1 MTTLLAS
8 SAPPVQASG
17 TSLTKL
23 IAHHTADQR
32 LRQSADTLVVL
43 GHQLEQLIL
52 DSHDPTD
59 LLIGTL
65 RFSLFR
71 VHQARVAQLASRC
84 RSITIF
90 GEADTTPP
98 SIPGVEFVPLPS
110 GSALTQEWFLLVNS
124 ASFWGSLIAQV
135 LPERN
140 SNARRFIFEG
150 VLSPDERI
158 VGRAHLLLS
167 LAQQRSMPAIGE
179 RDLFSNRQ
187 RWAKLVYQIATHPE
201 AERLNLLSGLSL
213 VPDLAELAAARTL
226 PADQL
231 YSTLLHGLR
240 HHGQAHDA
248 ALYRFQGAD
257 LQPLAWTSNQ
267 RPQALPGHSAWVSEA
282 IALNQPI
289 AIADRTR
296 LQPAFPQAETIFA
309 LPVLVDGQSWGMLLI
324 GQGEQDLYEAP
335 AAMIASG
342 SASML
347 GLILANRQDQRS
359 SSVPAI
365 SPAATPPAPVAPAP
379 VEPANNQSTPFANFG
394 FDDLPPLDL
403 PPLNASSAPPAMA
416 APVAAPAAT
425 STGGFGLPSWMR
437 VGATP
442 LPGGMQAPNA
452 LPTPGMPPAA
462 IGEPRPDQSL
472 AELQRRMVSA
482 LVAFDQR
489 GAEQIWH
496 EANELYTS
504 EEVCTELI
512 VPVQVAVGEGWHRG
526 EVSVAA
532 EHFAS
537 RFVQGK
543 LINMLNTLPES
554 SAGPLAIVGCAQGEL
569 HEIGATMVALFMRW
583 SGIRVIYLGQN
594 VPNTTIE
601 DVIRQLRPQILAL
614 SATTVEGAYQLIET
628 GQIIARIEPPRPQFI
643 FGGMAFYER
652 PDLRARIRGQHLDG
666 DVRATIRQ
674 IANQLRGR

>member
-8 SAPPVQASG
+8 NAPPVQASG

-23 IAHHTADQR
+23 ITHHTTDQR

-71 VHQARVAQLASRC
+71 VHQARVTQLASRC

-90 GEADTTPP
+90 GEADTPPP

-124 ASFWGSLIAQV
+124 ASFWGALIAQV

-140 SNARRFIFEG
+140 SNTRRFIFEG

-187 RWAKLVYQIATHPE
+187 RWARLVYQIATHAE

-231 YSTLLHGLR
+231 YSTLLRGLR
-240 HHGQAHDA
+240 HHGQASDA

-257 LQPLAWTSNQ
+257 LQPLAWTSHQ

-289 AIADRTR
+289 AIADRTH
-296 LQPAFPQAETIFA
+296 LQPSFPQADTIFA
-309 LPVLVDGQSWGMLLI
+309 LPILVDGQSWGMLLI

-347 GLILANRQDQRS
+347 GLILANRHEQPS

-365 SPAATPPAPVAPAP
+365 SPVAPPPAPVAPAP
-379 VEPANNQSTPFANFG
+379 VEPANEQSTPFANFR

-403 PPLNASSAPPAMA
+403 PPLNAPPPMPTPAA
-416 APVAAPAAT
+416 APT
-425 STGGFGLPSWMR
+425 TTGGFGLPSWMR

-442 LPGGMQAPNA
+442 LPGGIQAPNA
-452 LPTPGMPPAA
+452 LPTPGSAPAA

-489 GAEQIWH
+489 RAEQIWH
-496 EANELYTS
+496 EASELYTS
-504 EEVCTELI
+504 EEVCTDLI
-512 VPVQVAVGEGWHRG
+512 VPVQVAIGEGWHRG

-554 SAGPLAIVGCAQGEL
+554 GAGPLAIVGCAQGEL

-674 IANQLRGR
+674 IASQLRGR